1 MSGRQ
6 KHEDKVKGQTKKK
19 ENSLKDYG
27 NGVESGQVNTE
38 KSEGMCTVTGGR
50 RGLTGLSPII
60 SVSRER
66 KSHPYKK

>member
-6 KHEDKVKGQTKKK
+6 KLEDKVKGQTKKK
-19 ENSLKDYG
+19 ENSLKEYG

-50 RGLTGLSPII
+50 RGLTGL
-60 SVSRER
+60 
-66 KSHPYKK
+66 